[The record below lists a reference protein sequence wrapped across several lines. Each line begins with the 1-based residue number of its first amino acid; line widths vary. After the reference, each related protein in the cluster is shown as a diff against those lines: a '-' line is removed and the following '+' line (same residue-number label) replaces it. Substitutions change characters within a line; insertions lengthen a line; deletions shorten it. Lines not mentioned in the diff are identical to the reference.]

1 MIGHRGGGIGALLCI
16 SWSVLLGQNPAPKPA
31 RVVGIVID
39 SIHRSGLPG
48 ADVIVSGIATP
59 YTTDSLG
66 RFAIESLP
74 PGTYRIGVFHP
85 LLESLGISLAT
96 KPFTLGADSTGEVSL
111 AIPSATTLAARYC
124 GSALTATA
132 PAVVA
137 GKVLD
142 PDDDQPVSGA
152 TVSLAWVDMIVSK
165 QTGVVRTPHE
175 LHATSDSAGFFK
187 FCGLPEDLDA
197 TVQATRGSISTGEVS
212 ISTSGSP
219 LTFEN
224 LAVASPGAATSVK
237 GMVRGTVLSLSDRPI
252 EGARVEAPMWGVA
265 TVTGA
270 DGTFTLDKI
279 PTGTQLLIIRHVG
292 FDPTRTAV
300 NVTSR
305 QPTEI
310 SVVLGPRVN
319 VLDPV
324 LVSARRKYALEQDGF
339 LARQRTGEGKYFTAE
354 DIQKR
359 NPARLT
365 DILTAVPGI
374 IVAHAP
380 GGAVVRDARMA
391 SILGAPVCTRIWV
404 DGHEWRSVEP
414 GDMDSFVSPHEIVG
428 LEVYRARTAPIQ
440 FRGIDECTTIVVWTQ
455 MQTQVSQR

>member
-16 SWSVLLGQNPAPKPA
+16 SWSILLGQNPAPKPA

-39 SIHRSGLPG
+39 SIHRSGLSG
-48 ADVIVSGIATP
+48 ADVIVSGIATS

-96 KPFTLGADSTGEVSL
+96 KPFTLGPDSTGDVSL
-111 AIPSATTLAARYC
+111 AIPSATTLAGRYC
-124 GSALTATA
+124 GSALTPTG

-142 PDDDQPVSGA
+142 PDDDQPVAGA

-224 LAVASPGAATSVK
+224 LAVASPGAATSIK
-237 GMVRGTVLSLSDRPI
+237 GVVRGTVLSLSDRPI

-339 LARQRTGEGKYFTAE
+339 MARQRTGEGKYFTAD

-359 NPARLT
+359 NPAKLS
-365 DILTAVPGI
+365 DILTSVPGI
-374 IVAHAP
+374 TVSNVP
-380 GGAVVRDARMA
+380 GGAVVREQRMTT
-391 SILGAPVCTRIWV
+391 ILGGRGCTRIWV
-404 DGHEWRSVEP
+404 DGHEWRAVEA

>member
-1 MIGHRGGGIGALLCI
+1 MITHRGGIGALLCI
-16 SWSVLLGQNPAPKPA
+16 SWSVLPGQNPAPKPA

-48 ADVIVSGIATP
+48 ADVIVSGIATS

-96 KPFTLGADSTGEVSL
+96 KPFTLGPDSTGDVSL
-111 AIPSATTLAARYC
+111 AIPSATTLATRYC
-124 GSALTATA
+124 GSAVTPNA

-142 PDDDQPVSGA
+142 PDDDHPVSGA
-152 TVSLAWVDMIVSK
+152 NVSLAWVDMIVSK

-175 LHATSDSAGFFK
+175 LHATSDSVGFFK

-197 TVQATRGSISTGEVS
+197 TVQATNGGISTGEVA
-212 ISTSGSP
+212 ISTHESP

-224 LAVASPGAATSVK
+224 LAVPSPRAAESVR
-237 GMVRGTVLSLSDRPI
+237 GTVRGTVLSLSDRPI

-265 TVTGA
+265 VVTGA

-292 FDPTRTAV
+292 FEPTRAPV

-310 SVVLGPRVN
+310 RVVLGPRVN

-339 LARQRTGEGKYFTAE
+339 VARQRTGEGKYFTAE

-359 NPARLT
+359 NPGRLS

-374 IVAHAP
+374 TVSHLP
-380 GGAVVRDARMA
+380 GGAVVREQRTT
-391 SILGAPVCTRIWV
+391 SILGGRSCTRMWV
-404 DGHEWRSVEP
+404 DGHEWRAVEP
-414 GDMDSFVSPHEIVG
+414 GDLDVFVSPHEIVG
-428 LEVYRARTAPIQ
+428 MEVYRARTAPVQ
-440 FRGIDECTTIVVWTQ
+440 FRGIDDCTVIVVWTQ
-455 MQTQVSQR
+455 LQSQVSSR

>member
-1 MIGHRGGGIGALLCI
+1 MIGHRSGGIGALVCI

-39 SIHRSGLPG
+39 SIHRSGLSG
-48 ADVIVSGIATP
+48 ADVIVSGITRD

-85 LLESLGISLAT
+85 LLESLGITLAT
-96 KPFTLGADSTGEVSL
+96 KPFTLGPDSTGDVSL
-111 AIPSATTLAARYC
+111 AIPSVTTLAARYC
-124 GSALTATA
+124 GSALMPTA

-142 PDDDQPVSGA
+142 PDDDEPVSGA

-165 QTGVVRTPHE
+165 ETGVVRTPHE

-197 TVQATRGSISTGEVS
+197 TVQATRGSISTGEVA
-212 ISTSGSP
+212 ISTHGSP

-224 LAVASPGAATSVK
+224 LAVASAGAAASVK
-237 GMVRGTVLSLSDRPI
+237 GTVRGTVLSLSDRPI

-265 TVTGA
+265 AVTGP
-270 DGTFTLDKI
+270 DGTFT
-279 PTGTQLLIIRHVG
+279 IRHVG
-292 FDPTRTAV
+292 FEPTRTAV

-305 QPTEI
+305 QPTELSI
-310 SVVLGPRVN
+310 VLGPRVN

-324 LVSARRKYALEQDGF
+324 LVSARREYALEHDGF

-359 NPARLT
+359 NPANLS
-365 DILTAVPGI
+365 DILTSVPGI
-374 IVAHAP
+374 TVSHVP
-380 GGAVVRDARMA
+380 GGALVREERRT
-391 SILGAPVCTRIWV
+391 SILGGRGCTRIWV
-404 DGHEWRSVEP
+404 DGHEWRAVEP

-428 LEVYRARTAPIQ
+428 LEVYRARTAPIE
-440 FRGIDECTTIVVWTQ
+440 FRGNDDCTTIVVWTQ
-455 MQTQVSQR
+455 MQSQISQR